1 MFHLLHPVS
10 CLLFP
15 LFRIPC
21 PSPYILCPLLHV
33 IHSYIASPKLHVLC
47 PWWHPM
53 SRDLCSASYFPHP
66 SNHSIHPVSYVRFHH
81 LMSCYILH
89 PISHILCPTL
99 PTLYVPNSTLH
110 ITCPTFWPRI
120 CIERRNLWNKSI
132 LSLKFIHSEV
142 IYLPDVFNEPK
153 LNWINITLLNNV
165 T

>member
-1 MFHLLHPVS
+1 MA
-10 CLLFP
+10 CLTS
-15 LFRIPC
+15 RILRPA
-21 PSPYILCPLLHV
+21 
-33 IHSYIASPKLHVLC
+33 SYNPHYTYHVLC
-47 PWWHPM
+47 PTSHIPPPM
-53 SRDLCSASYFPHP
+53 SLILCSTYLIICPTSWPTSCVLCPLPPSHVLLHPASYVPYPMSQIPHP
-66 SNHSIHPVSYVRFHH
+66 TSYVPHS
-81 LMSCYILH
+81 M
-89 PISHILCPTL
+89 
-99 PTLYVPNSTLH
+99 LH